1 MTPCARCGRPLVPLL
16 DLAVAAQRAE
26 DAHRT
31 MRLAVPTA
39 LVAGVRLLARSL
51 PCHAGTCL
59 ERPEGTS

>member
-1 MTPCARCGRPLVPLL
+1 MTPCPRCGRPLVPLL

-31 MRLAVPTA
+31 MRLAVPTT
-39 LVAGVRLLARSL
+39 LVAGLRLLARSL

-59 ERPEGTS
+59 DKPEAIS